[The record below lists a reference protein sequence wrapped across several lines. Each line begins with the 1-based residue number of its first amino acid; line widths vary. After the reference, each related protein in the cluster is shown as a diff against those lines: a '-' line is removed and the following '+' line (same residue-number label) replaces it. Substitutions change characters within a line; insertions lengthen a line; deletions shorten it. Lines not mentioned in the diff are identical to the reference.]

1 MFENLTEKLQRTFK
15 NLRGQ
20 GKLTDEHLDTALA
33 EIREALLE
41 GDVNVGVADELLANI
56 RAKAIGSEVMLQLSP
71 DQQVV
76 KVVRDELAAML
87 GKHAKPIFAS
97 RPPSVW
103 MIVGLQG
110 SGKTTTTGKLAK
122 WLSQHGHRPLV
133 VSTDVYRPAA
143 REQLAQVAKA
153 VGTAIWPGTGTDKPL
168 EIVKGAIKEEK
179 LSASDVVLVDT
190 AGRLHFDDDL
200 MNELSMLKKELQPSE
215 MLFIADS
222 MIGQDAGRSA
232 GEFHKRLGLTGVI
245 LTKLDGDARGG
256 AALSIGKVTGAP
268 VKFVGLGEKYEALE
282 AFYPERIVSRVLG
295 MGDLMSL
302 IERVEQTVD
311 KKVAADLERK
321 LRKEDFTL
329 EDFRDQLKQIRKMG
343 PLEKIVDML
352 PKMGPLQNLPKDA
365 KVDEGQLTRVEAI
378 INSMTNQERRDHNVI
393 DGKRRKRIAKGS
405 GTTVQDVNTVLKQ
418 YLQMRTMMK
427 QYGAMA
433 ARAKMKGV
441 HPDGQYKP
449 VEKIGQWI
457 EHLQFPHRQKCGGA
471 KKHAQQ
477 SIRKERSHAH
487 EKLSLEIFCLLVDD
501 VARRISKPE
510 KANVEYLQLE
520 QPAEKQ
526 VPRLVNNH
534 ARKRQRRNHRP
545 RNEKHPRLL
554 LLPRR
559 LSAADSAVVF
569 GLTNNL
575 PAFEPVAVALR
586 KLVENL
592 Q

>member
-122 WLSQHGHRPLV
+122 WLSQHGHRL
-133 VSTDVYRPAA
+133 
-143 REQLAQVAKA
+143 
-153 VGTAIWPGTGTDKPL
+153 
-168 EIVKGAIKEEK
+168 
-179 LSASDVVLVDT
+179 LVDT
-190 AGRLHFDDDL
+190 AGRLHIDDDL

-222 MIGQDAGRSA
+222 MIGQDAVRSA

-268 VKFVGLGEKYEALE
+268 VKFVGLGEKYDALE
-282 AFYPERIVSRVLG
+282 GFYPERIVSRVLG

-311 KKVAADLERK
+311 KKAAAELERK
-321 LRKEDFTL
+321 L
-329 EDFRDQLKQIRKMG
+329 
-343 PLEKIVDML
+343 
-352 PKMGPLQNLPKDA
+352 
-365 KVDEGQLTRVEAI
+365 
-378 INSMTNQERRDHNVI
+378 
-393 DGKRRKRIAKGS
+393 
-405 GTTVQDVNTVLKQ
+405 
-418 YLQMRTMMK
+418 
-427 QYGAMA
+427 
-433 ARAKMKGV
+433 
-441 HPDGQYKP
+441 
-449 VEKIGQWI
+449 
-457 EHLQFPHRQKCGGA
+457 
-471 KKHAQQ
+471 
-477 SIRKERSHAH
+477 
-487 EKLSLEIFCLLVDD
+487 
-501 VARRISKPE
+501 
-510 KANVEYLQLE
+510 
-520 QPAEKQ
+520 
-526 VPRLVNNH
+526 
-534 ARKRQRRNHRP
+534 
-545 RNEKHPRLL
+545 
-554 LLPRR
+554 
-559 LSAADSAVVF
+559 
-569 GLTNNL
+569 
-575 PAFEPVAVALR
+575 
-586 KLVENL
+586 
-592 Q
+592 